1 MLLAT
6 YTGIRPGIQGIGNK
20 AIRWRLGTKYTHSE
34 VLFEPQDNVA
44 HLMPDG
50 NIEPDE
56 FGNYWCASSVFGEKL
71 PKYSPTRAGKYG
83 GVRFKRINTTGGEWV
98 HVKLHFDPKKVATWF
113 VLNQGM
119 RYDYSLIVQY
129 AVWLLPGNK
138 DNRVMCSE
146 SIAKAIG
153 LPEAERIDPAILHNL
168 AVFLHQQNTG

>member
-71 PKYSPTRAGKYG
+71 PKYSLRRAGKTG
-83 GVRFKRINTTGGEWV
+83 GVRFKRINPFNPNWQTV
-98 HVKLHFDPKKVATWF
+98 PLHW
-113 VLNQGM
+113 L
-119 RYDYSLIVQY
+119 SLIH
-129 AVWLLPGNK
+129 
-138 DNRVMCSE
+138 
-146 SIAKAIG
+146 I
-153 LPEAERIDPAILHNL
+153 
-168 AVFLHQQNTG
+168 